1 MLSKH
6 TLTKVMELYHHTIN
20 IFIECY
26 LQNPEMVH
34 LSYKRKITDKEL
46 SRYCDAGAKG
56 ERKYSS
62 YSFLSSVLDEGEWPA
77 SRLRPLFARGKG
89 PPVHVQSCLLGYTAV

>member
-1 MLSKH
+1 
-6 TLTKVMELYHHTIN
+6 
-20 IFIECY
+20 
-26 LQNPEMVH
+26 MVH
-34 LSYKRKITDKEL
+34 LSYKHKITDKEL

-62 YSFLSSVLDEGEWPA
+62 YSFLSSVLDGGEWPA

-89 PPVHVQSCLLGYTAV
+89 PPVHIVKKTGWASELIWTRRLEKISTNSAGNKTPVIQSTDSRNTD